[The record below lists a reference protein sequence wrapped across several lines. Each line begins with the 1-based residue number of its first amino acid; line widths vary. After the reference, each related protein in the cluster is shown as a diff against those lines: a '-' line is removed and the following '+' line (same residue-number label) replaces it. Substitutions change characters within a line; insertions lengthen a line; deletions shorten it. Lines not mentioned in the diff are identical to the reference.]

1 MSGGA
6 PGRDRGLTSHSP
18 PLACSEA
25 GWWRAARVGA
35 RGSRPAGDT
44 PGPAV
49 EGVGGGDAPQPRPR
63 TGRTPRAAAPS
74 PTALGRC
81 GGGAWVPAGPT
92 LPEGRIPGSGAAE
105 AAGPQGPRGLAGPAR
120 LRVRAVSG
128 AGQGRRAKLLARQRG
143 VRGVRADNKS
153 DGGAGLGAGA
163 GHRGLGGERDSA
175 SPASAWHEL
184 GLRRPSGGG
193 WARALRRAAR
203 WPAGALCSARL
214 GLLRAGPQPPG
225 CGSP

>member
-18 PLACSEA
+18 PLTRSEA

-74 PTALGRC
+74 PTALGRS

-105 AAGPQGPRGLAGPAR
+105 ARGPQGPRELAAPRGCESEPCRGPNRGGAPNFWPGSAGSAELGQTTKATAGLAW
-120 LRVRAVSG
+120 V
-128 AGQGRRAKLLARQRG
+128 LARAAEG
-143 VRGVRADNKS
+143 S
-153 DGGAGLGAGA
+153 AG
-163 GHRGLGGERDSA
+163 SA
-175 SPASAWHEL
+175 TP
-184 GLRRPSGGG
+184 LRLPPPGTSSGC
-193 WARALRRAAR
+193 A
-203 WPAGALCSARL
+203 ARL
-214 GLLRAGPQPPG
+214 GEGGRGH
-225 CGSP
+225 